1 MPVPAAGVFCV
12 VFCLLPLF
20 RSSSRLFCLVRAA
33 GGRWRAARCP
43 PPVTVGTPSTKLAKM
58 RVDAIGS
65 PGQSP
70 EADRTAGRPSATSP

>member
-20 RSSSRLFCLVRAA
+20 RSSSRLFCLVRV
-33 GGRWRAARCP
+33 P
-43 PPVTVGTPSTKLAKM
+43 LGTPSTKLAKM

-70 EADRTAGRPSATSP
+70 EADRTSGRPSATSP